1 MIKSLLKR
9 FAHPLALT
17 AIAAG
22 VATSAQAGTLSI
34 GHTTWVGYGTLYL
47 AQDLGYFKENG
58 LTVELPAIEEA
69 SMYMA
74 AQASGKLSGS
84 ASTLDE
90 VLKYR
95 PQFCFRAV
103 AALDESYGGDGVLVG
118 KDVNSLKELKGKAVA
133 VNEGSVSQFWLSYL
147 LKKNGMK
154 MSDITVQNMTAD
166 DAATAFIAGRVPAAV
181 TWEPHLSLVRS
192 KQQGKV
198 LIDSSS
204 TPGVI
209 VDVVALNCDVIEKQP
224 ADVKA
229 LVSGLYKAVK
239 YTQEH
244 PTEAYAI
251 MAKGVGGYLAD
262 PAELASAAKGV
273 RFYDQAMSEKLLGS
287 PGKPGEGAAVIKL
300 ANETASELQGKP
312 YNVSYD
318 DLVDSRF
325 VTPR

>member
-1 MIKSLLKR
+1 MIKSLLTR
-9 FAHPLALT
+9 FARPLVLT

-47 AQDLGYFKENG
+47 AQDLGYFKEKG
-58 LTVELPAIEEA
+58 LTVELPVIEEA

-103 AALDESYGGDGVLVG
+103 AALDESHGGDGVLVG
-118 KDVNSLKELKGKAVA
+118 KDVNSLQELKGKAVA

-209 VDVVALNCDVIEKQP
+209 VDVVALNCGVIEKQP
-224 ADVKA
+224 DDVKA
-229 LVSGLYKAVK
+229 LVSGLYKAVQ
-239 YTQEH
+239 YTKDH

-251 MAKGVGGYLAD
+251 MAKGVGGYLSD
-262 PAELASAAKGV
+262 PGELAAAAKGV

-287 PGKPGEGAAVIKL
+287 PGKPGDGATVIKL

-325 VTPR
+325 ITPR

>member
-1 MIKSLLKR
+1 MIKPLLTR
-9 FAHPLALT
+9 FARPLVLT
-17 AIAAG
+17 AIAVG

-47 AQDLGYFKENG
+47 AQELGYFKENG
-58 LTVELPAIEEA
+58 LTVELPVIEEA

-103 AALDESYGGDGVLVG
+103 AALDESHGGDGVLVG
-118 KDVNSLKELKGKAVA
+118 KEVNSLQELKGKAVA

-209 VDVVALNCDVIEKQP
+209 VDVVALNCSVIEKQP
-224 ADVKA
+224 SDVKA
-229 LVSGLYKAVK
+229 LVAGLYKAVQ
-239 YTQEH
+239 YTKDH
-244 PTEAYAI
+244 PTEAYTI

-262 PAELASAAKGV
+262 PAELAAAAKGV

-287 PGKPGEGAAVIKL
+287 PGKPGEGSTVIKL

-312 YNVSYD
+312 FNVSYD